1 MYWSWQATDCVQIQ
15 NDTASNTYFL
25 YADYLYFS
33 DPPRHRAHGQ
43 VPHPGVRVPREGPQA
58 VHGRL
63 WRHPCN
69 EQCQTFPLP
78 GERWD
83 YVIISFTVQILYQ

>member
-1 MYWSWQATDCVQIQ
+1 MTPTHIHISCLLTISV
-15 NDTASNTYFL
+15 
-25 YADYLYFS
+25 FS

-58 VHGRL
+58 IHGRL